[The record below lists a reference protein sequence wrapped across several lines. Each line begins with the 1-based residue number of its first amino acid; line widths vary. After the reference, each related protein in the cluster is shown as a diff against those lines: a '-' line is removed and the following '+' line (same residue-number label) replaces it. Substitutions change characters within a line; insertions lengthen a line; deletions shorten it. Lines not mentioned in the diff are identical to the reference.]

1 MTSAWQQSIAQS
13 LEELIAPDFKEIQ
26 KSEVQM
32 RKSKNCV

>member
-1 MTSAWQQSIAQS
+1 MTSAWQQGTAQS

-26 KSEVQM
+26 KLEVQM